1 MSQKHSKI
9 NMLKYYI
16 LQANN
21 EGVIS
26 RTEMRVLLHE
36 EKVQHTIEGLG
47 ITPSMAEGL
56 VAQLQKSSTGTN
68 VNVCTMDDFTESIH
82 ALVYSIDPEH
92 EETQMHTPQCS
103 LVATSLMSVPSCV
116 LHFGSNRAR
125 QEARGG

>member
-9 NMLKYYI
+9 NMLKDHI

-68 VNVCTMDDFTESIH
+68 VNVCTMDDFTESVH
-82 ALVYSIDPEH
+82 ALVYSIGPEH
-92 EETQMHTPQCS
+92 EEMQMHTE
-103 LVATSLMSVPSCV
+103 L
-116 LHFGSNRAR
+116 FGECIKLGVRKNSTKHA
-125 QEARGG
+125 